1 MTLKRWLPLLGALGL
16 MVTVVGV
23 AEATTSNKS
32 KTRTLTRACFWVES
46 KGDRVTYHDVKIS
59 KLNRTHVRFCIVGK
73 TGKTGKAHVA
83 SRARSAPLA
92 LRVRRASVASWACRG
107 SRPDWPHRT
116 DG

>member
-23 AEATTSNKS
+23 AGATTSNKS

-59 KLNRTHVRFCIVGK
+59 KLNRTDVRFCIVGK
-73 TGKTGKAHVA
+73 TGKRVSPYAA
-83 SRARSAPLA
+83 SPARSAPPA
-92 LRVRRASVASWACRG
+92 LRACRASVASWACRA
-107 SRPDWPHRT
+107 SRV
-116 DG
+116 